1 MHHEVFILTKIFPTL
16 PTFVKFVSTVISLMY
31 HKLSTRGKD
40 FAAYITFVS
49 VLYPLL
55 ILLISVVGRAFTTF
69 ITLTGLLPSVDPLMG
84 YQV

>member
-31 HKLSTRGKD
+31 QRLSTRGKD
-40 FAAYITFVS
+40 FSAYITFVS
-49 VLYPLL
+49 FLYPLL
-55 ILLISVVGRAFTTF
+55 ILLISVIGRALTTL
-69 ITLTGLLPSVDPLMG
+69 ITLTGLLPSVDPLMD